1 LLSFIFAQIYFP
13 TYSNGL
19 KEVAGWL
26 GLKWPCP
33 ELSGLKAICWRDN
46 WQKSNDPRRRHPETP
61 DVANGVGPQ
70 AVLDGYFPGG

>member
-26 GLKWPCP
+26 GLKWPSP

-46 WQKSNDPRRRHPETP
+46 WQKSNAHAFKTELINYNSADCAALALR
-61 DVANGVGPQ
+61 
-70 AVLDGYFPGG
+70 